1 MIRLAYI
8 IFSLILLIIGILFAV
23 LNAEPVTLHYYFGDK
38 NIPLSLVLISAIIV
52 GAILGI
58 IASAGILIKLKR
70 DNSKL
75 KKDKWEELEKKT
87 TWFSANKALSW
98 GLVDR
103 IE

>member
-58 IASAGILIKLKR
+58 IASAGIIIKLKR

-75 KKDKWEELEKKT
+75 KKLTELSEKELKNLRT
-87 TWFSANKALSW
+87 MPIK
-98 GLVDR
+98 D
-103 IE
+103 EH

>member
-38 NIPLSLVLISAIIV
+38 HIPLSLVLITAIIL

-58 IASAGILIKLKR
+58 IASAGIIIKLKR

-75 KKDKWEELEKKT
+75 KKLTELSEKELTNLRTMPIK
-87 TWFSANKALSW
+87 
-98 GLVDR
+98 D
-103 IE
+103 EH

>member
-38 NIPLSLVLISAIIV
+38 HIPLSLVLITAIIL
-52 GAILGI
+52 GAMLGI
-58 IASAGILIKLKR
+58 IASAGIIIKLKR

-75 KKDKWEELEKKT
+75 KKLTELSEKELTNLRTMPIK
-87 TWFSANKALSW
+87 
-98 GLVDR
+98 D
-103 IE
+103 EH